1 MATSTRRRSRERCRY
16 IRREKAKGDLAEIA
30 VAADL
35 LRRGHKV
42 AFPYGEDWDF
52 DLVLYRDGVLER
64 VQTKYAE
71 SDGYVI
77 TVKCRSHSLTNGR
90 VRATKKYTSETID
103 WLAVYDGAT
112 DQCFYIPASE
122 LMSGRSELVLRLA
135 EPRNGQRAR
144 IRWAADYQS
153 LEACATVPV

>member
-1 MATSTRRRSRERCRY
+1 MASTKS
-16 IRREKAKGDLAEIA
+16 KGDLAELA
-30 VAADL
+30 VARDL

-52 DLVLYRDGVLER
+52 DLVLYRGGALER

-77 TVKCRSHSLTNGR
+77 NVKCRSHSLTNGHIR
-90 VRATKKYTSETID
+90 STKKYTSETID

-112 DQCFYIPASE
+112 DQVFYINAKE
-122 LMSGRSELVLRLA
+122 LMTGRSELVLRFA

-144 IRWAADYQS
+144 IRWAADYRSLDLTDALGQDRPQS
-153 LEACATVPV
+153 